1 MDEKDWRAE
10 ILEKAMASTP
20 RVVKREVYDAT
31 REARE
36 IISQAQEKAK
46 QMLEQALRER
56 EQIQEEAR
64 QAGNV
69 EGLSRWSEIL
79 AGMTK
84 RVDELTQNWEDT
96 MLELSVHI
104 AQRIIG
110 EELRLHRDTII
121 SIIREVMK
129 STRVG
134 KRLSIQVNDAEAEY
148 VRSQAEQLK
157 QFLGSSGE
165 IEIVPSTAVT
175 PGGCVIESELG
186 IIDAR
191 LETQLKF
198 LEDALLR
205 RNSAA

>member
-1 MDEKDWRAE
+1 MDEKDLRAE
-10 ILEKAMASTP
+10 ILEKAIASAP

-46 QMLEQALRER
+46 HILEEALRER
-56 EQIQEEAR
+56 DQIQEEAR

-69 EGLSRWSEIL
+69 EGLSGWTETL
-79 AGMTK
+79 ARMTK

-96 MLELSVHI
+96 MLQLSVHI
-104 AQRIIG
+104 AQKIIG
-110 EELRLHRDTII
+110 EELRLHPDTII
-121 SIIREVMK
+121 SIIREAMK
-129 STRVG
+129 STRTG
-134 KRLSIQVNDAEAEY
+134 KRLSIQVNDAEAVY
-148 VRSQAEQLK
+148 VRSRAEQLK
-157 QFLGSSGE
+157 QFLGSIGE
-165 IEIVPSTAVT
+165 IEIVPSAGVT

-198 LEDALLR
+198 LLDALLR